1 MLTNRLMHSFT
12 EGHAGRFFFL
22 EDADKLFHS
31 FLLLTGERG
40 NQIEEVLRLH
50 DGASPSTILAHEGSA
65 WGLTSLNKSHGLN
78 LSVSVSILVGSLARN
93 SCTSCDFAV
102 HPCRSIIIQATLR

>member
-1 MLTNRLMHSFT
+1 MVTNKLMQSFT

-40 NQIEEVLRLH
+40 NQIEEVLR
-50 DGASPSTILAHEGSA
+50 
-65 WGLTSLNKSHGLN
+65 
-78 LSVSVSILVGSLARN
+78 
-93 SCTSCDFAV
+93 
-102 HPCRSIIIQATLR
+102 

>member
-22 EDADKLFHS
+22 EDADKLFNS

-40 NQIEEVLRLH
+40 NQIEEVLR
-50 DGASPSTILAHEGSA
+50 
-65 WGLTSLNKSHGLN
+65 
-78 LSVSVSILVGSLARN
+78 
-93 SCTSCDFAV
+93 
-102 HPCRSIIIQATLR
+102 